1 MVSVFLLFFFLIT
14 LQVIIKF
21 MYSNTFIFRFEV
33 EVRGEPQPTVTWY
46 KNEVKLQP
54 TDNKVVVT
62 EENNKT
68 TLIIHNVNPEDVGD
82 YICVAENERGVVTCK
97 STLLIKRKFTKLT
110 FVLCCCVFKIKFYI
124 NETFQFSLSH
134 ERCDFNKNT

>member
-1 MVSVFLLFFFLIT
+1 MNVTVYKWFLLKKKNMA
-14 LQVIIKF
+14 LQVIYK
-21 MYSNTFIFRFEV
+21 YNNTFIFRFEV

-54 TDNKVVVT
+54 TENKVVVT

-97 STLLIKRKFTKLT
+97 STLLIKRKFTLSS
-110 FVLCCCVFKIKFYI
+110 FKICCFMGGV
-124 NETFQFSLSH
+124 FSR
-134 ERCDFNKNT
+134 ER